1 MKFNFPSKTKKQEMR
16 PSYINMRRRVDNSKF
31 LEQAKKRKRQTALKR
46 TNEALPVDIK
56 SLPLKR
62 IFFTG
67 IAILLFA
74 VVLIFFRTTSIFN
87 VNEVLVISDKEENY
101 NTIKKIV
108 DGYINRNIL
117 FISASEIES
126 GIKKEVP
133 SIHTVFVDKNL
144 SGTLSIEVIE
154 DLPVY
159 YLANN
164 RGIYLINQ
172 DGEVME
178 VIEPSVKLVFDE
190 TENLLLKNSLPSDS
204 DQVRLKYL
212 SQFEESERDSIIW
225 KDVPKEDK
233 DSVLNKMK
241 EELNNK
247 IADFNNKL
255 KEQLKESR
263 FKDLIGSFISNSE
276 SYTVG
281 DQLSLDTLNF
291 VSVVLD
297 FFKSKGMV
305 ANKASWISEYTLEV
319 ALDGNPAVIL
329 SVKRSYTDQFEDLN
343 TLIYHGQFN
352 GAKFIDVRSSNYSVV
367 R

>member
-1 MKFNFPSKTKKQEMR
+1 MKFNFPGKTKKQEKR
-16 PSYINMRRRVDNSKF
+16 PSYISMKRRVDNSRF
-31 LEQAKKRKRQTALKR
+31 LEQAKKRKRQTVIKR
-46 TNEALPVDIK
+46 TNDALPANIK

-67 IAILLFA
+67 IAIIIF
-74 VVLIFFRTTSIFN
+74 VCVLVFFRSTSIFN
-87 VNEVLVISDKEENY
+87 VKEVLVISDKQENY
-101 NTIKKIV
+101 NTIKKVV
-108 DGYINRNIL
+108 DGYINKNIL
-117 FISASEIES
+117 FLSASEIETS
-126 GIKKEVP
+126 IKKEVP
-133 SIHTVFVDKNL
+133 SIHTVFVDKTLSGNL
-144 SGTLSIEVIE
+144 SVEVIE

-164 RGIYLINQ
+164 NGIYLINQ

-178 VIEPSVKLVFDE
+178 VIEPSVKLEFDE
-190 TENLLLKNSLPSDS
+190 TEKLLLQNSLPSDS

-225 KDVPKEDK
+225 KDVSKEDK
-233 DSVLNKMK
+233 DSALNKMK
-241 EELNNK
+241 EELNNR

-255 KEQLKESR
+255 NDQLKESR

-276 SYTVG
+276 SYSVG
-281 DQLSLDTLNF
+281 DQLSLDSLNF
-291 VSVVLD
+291 VSIVLD
-297 FFKSKGMV
+297 FFKSKGMA

-319 ALDGNPAVIL
+319 ALDGNPTVTL
-329 SVKRSYTDQFEDLN
+329 SVKRSYTEQFEDLN